1 MRPPACVRTPC
12 FATLGPRMPRHA
24 PIRWFRTALLLAPCA
39 CVGADPLL
47 PGDAQVHDVAAY
59 ALRGEYDW
67 DRGRLLAT
75 VDVTFVTE
83 DPQLGSIILESQ
95 VDVSAVTDPDGNDLP
110 FVADPELGT
119 LQIDITALAG
129 QDPLRVSI
137 AYEAASSEALRAW
150 DVRAGDPATTRA
162 VYTFSE
168 PLDVPRWMPCQ
179 NRPDDRARFSV
190 ELRMRNDESLI
201 GNGRLELDERD
212 GDARRM
218 RWAAD
223 YDLPPYL
230 MAFAV
235 GPFATNTSTHGD
247 VSIGVWHRPGLDGD
261 LDGVVSELDR
271 MLDVFEPQL
280 GPYPFEKYQ
289 LILLPAVG
297 GGIEHA
303 GISFQSETASNQP
316 SLQGDHDL
324 TAHELAHQ
332 WWGDLVTVTTWDDV
346 WIKEGFASMLETLPL
361 RRAEDQSDSGVLLG
375 DFHNAAA
382 GQAIRDPALAP
393 PEKYTSGPYGR
404 SAWLLTQLRGV
415 VGDDE
420 FFATVRD
427 LLDEHAYGTIST
439 DDMLAAFA
447 PLLGDDG
454 SARMLHAIDAQ
465 DLPGLTVAPGDA
477 GGAVLTL
484 RDPDQSLV
492 APVELEW
499 RRADGTRELLT
510 LVAGQPLLL
519 TKQDPGDHLVIDP
532 RDVHIRLAYMLG
544 DDDSKDSHA
553 ADLMPLTLPAGPDAL
568 AAFAALPGVHQRFAL
583 TYAGLPPISPEQ
595 LPDLIAGL
603 HSDGARAVALRAAC
617 KAALLL
623 EDVQAQAAWTPVLT
637 AAFTEDP
644 PLAGITAV
652 STYSECTTLVD
663 ARTMFAADYAALESG
678 LTTPDISY
686 PRLLMLARF
695 DLPPADAFAV
705 WTPVVRS
712 GHSLRVRGA
721 AANEVYA
728 NIAVLDPDEGDDLT
742 PWRAFVLEMLTA
754 NEAAEVLSPMIY
766 SASKFDS
773 GDNSDFIDA
782 FVDIF
787 HNPVTWQL
795 HARAVC
801 GVLPLLHSQSEY
813 DAFVTRVSDAAL
825 ADDVLELLADP
836 AECQ

>member
-1 MRPPACVRTPC
+1 M
-12 FATLGPRMPRHA
+12 
-24 PIRWFRTALLLAPCA
+24 
-39 CVGADPLL
+39 GADPLL
-47 PGDAQVHDVAAY
+47 PGDAQVYDVAAY

-75 VDVTFVTE
+75 VDVTFKTE
-83 DPQLGSIILESQ
+83 DPQLSSILLESL

-119 LQIDITALAG
+119 LQIDITTLAD
-129 QDPLRVSI
+129 QDPLRLTI

-162 VYTFSE
+162 LYTYAE

-190 ELRMRNDESLI
+190 EMRVQKDESMI
-201 GNGRLELDERD
+201 GNGALELDEMD

-218 RWAAD
+218 RWATD
-223 YDLPPYL
+223 YTLPPYL

-247 VSIGVWHRPGLDGD
+247 VSIGVWHRPDLDGD
-261 LDGVVSELDR
+261 LDGVVDELDR
-271 MLDVFEPQL
+271 MLTVYEPKL

-303 GISFQSETASNQP
+303 GITFQSETSSNQP
-316 SLQGDHDL
+316 SLPGDHDL

-332 WWGDLVTVTTWDDV
+332 WWGDLVTVATWDDV

-361 RRAEDQSDSGVLLG
+361 HRAEDQSDSGVLLG
-375 DFHNAAA
+375 DFQNAAA

-420 FFATVRD
+420 FFATVQD

-439 DDMLAAFA
+439 DDMIAAFA

-454 SARMLHAIDAQ
+454 SARMQHAIDAQ
-465 DLPGLTVAPGDA
+465 DLPNLKIAPGDG
-477 GGAVLTL
+477 GGATLTL

-492 APVELEW
+492 APIELEW
-499 RRADGTRELLT
+499 RRADGTSELLT
-510 LVAGQPLLL
+510 LVAGQPLTLE
-519 TKQDPGDHLVIDP
+519 KDAPGDLLVIDP
-532 RDVHIRLAYMLG
+532 RDVHIRLAYFLS
-544 DDDSKDSHA
+544 DDDSRDSHA

-568 AAFAALPGVHQRFAL
+568 AAFTALPGVHQRFAL

-595 LPDLIAGL
+595 LPDLITGL
-603 HSDGARAVALRAAC
+603 HSDGARAIALRAAC

-623 EDVQAQAAWTPVLT
+623 DDLDAQAAWTPVLT
-637 AAFTEDP
+637 AAFTDDP

-663 ARTMFAADYAALESG
+663 AQTMFAADYAALAAG
-678 LTTPDISY
+678 LETPEISY
-686 PRLLMLARF
+686 PRLLLLARF
-695 DLPPADAFAV
+695 DLPPADAFAT
-705 WTPVVRS
+705 WTPVVRR

-721 AANEVYA
+721 AATEVYG
-728 NIAVLDPDEGDDLT
+728 NIIALDAEAGDDFT
-742 PWRAFVLEMLTA
+742 PWRAFVLEMLAA

-766 SASKFDS
+766 SAGEFD
-773 GDNSDFIDA
+773 GADNSDFLDA

-813 DAFVTRVSDAAL
+813 DAFVARIDDATL